1 MKVAILESLGI
12 GEEELLSL
20 EKPFL
25 EKGVEFV
32 HYERSL
38 DENVLLSELDGADAA
53 IIANM
58 PFPSSVIAKSGSL
71 KFIDVAFTGTDHV
84 GLDAAKKKGIAVSN
98 ASGYSNEAV
107 SELVLGMVLSF
118 MRNISKVEERC
129 RNGKDKTGL
138 VGNEVKGKTVGIV
151 GLGKIGRRTAEIF
164 NCLGAKI
171 LAYSRSR
178 HSDAPSYVREVEM
191 DELLASSDIIVLHC
205 PLTPETRGLIG
216 EKELE
221 RMKSSA
227 ILVNV
232 ARGPVVDEKALCE
245 ALEKG
250 EIRGALVDVF
260 DKEPPLSLDTPLL
273 SAPNTLLTPHVA
285 FATKESMSLRAEI
298 VFENLRAW
306 MEGQQINVIC

>member
-12 GEEELLSL
+12 SDEELRSL
-20 EKPFL
+20 EKPFE
-25 EKGVEFV
+25 EKGVEFA
-32 HYERSL
+32 HYTKSL
-38 DENVLLSELDGADAA
+38 DENVLLSELDGADVAV
-53 IIANM
+53 IANM
-58 PFPSSVIAKSGSL
+58 PFPSSVVSKANGL

-84 GLDAAKKKGIAVSN
+84 GLDAARERGIAVSN

-129 RNGKDKTGL
+129 REGKDKTGL
-138 VGNEVKGKTVGIV
+138 VGCEVKGKTVGIV

-164 NCLGAKI
+164 NVLGANI
-171 LAYSRSR
+171 LASSRSR
-178 HSDAPSYVREVEM
+178 HMDAPSYVNEVEL
-191 DELLASSDIIVLHC
+191 DELLESSDIVVLHC

-216 EKELE
+216 KRELGK
-221 RMKSSA
+221 MKKSA

-232 ARGPVVDEKALCE
+232 ARGPVVDEKALVE
-245 ALEKG
+245 ALENG
-250 EIRGALVDVF
+250 EIAGALVDVF
-260 DKEPPLSLDTPLL
+260 DKEPPLALDTPLL

-298 VFENLRAW
+298 VFDNLRAW
-306 MEGQQINVIC
+306 MEGRQINTII

>member
-32 HYERSL
+32 HYDRSL

-164 NCLGAKI
+164 SCLGAKI
-171 LAYSRSR
+171 LACSRSR
-178 HSDAPSYVREVEM
+178 HSDAPSYVSEVEM
-191 DELLASSDIIVLHC
+191 DELLTSSDIVILHC

-216 EKELE
+216 KKELE

-285 FATKESMSLRAEI
+285 FSTKESMSLRAEI

>member
-12 GEEELLSL
+12 SEEELRSL
-20 EKPFL
+20 EKPFE
-25 EKGVEFV
+25 EKGVEFA
-32 HYERSL
+32 HYTKSL
-38 DENVLLSELDGADAA
+38 DENVLLSELDGADVAF
-53 IIANM
+53 IANM
-58 PFPSSVIAKSGSL
+58 PFPSSVVSKANGL

-84 GLDAAKKKGIAVSN
+84 GLDAARERGIAVSN

-129 RNGKDKTGL
+129 REGKDKTGL
-138 VGNEVKGKTVGIV
+138 VGCEVKGKTVGIV

-164 NCLGAKI
+164 NVLGANI
-171 LAYSRSR
+171 LASSRSR
-178 HSDAPSYVREVEM
+178 HMDAPSYVNEVEL
-191 DELLASSDIIVLHC
+191 DELLESSDIVVLHC

-216 EKELE
+216 KRELGK
-221 RMKSSA
+221 MKKSA

-232 ARGPVVDEKALCE
+232 ARGPVVDEKALVE
-245 ALEKG
+245 ALENG
-250 EIRGALVDVF
+250 EIAGALVDVF
-260 DKEPPLSLDTPLL
+260 DKEPPLALDTPLL

-298 VFENLRAW
+298 VFDNLRAW
-306 MEGQQINVIC
+306 MEGRQINTII

>member
-12 GEEELLSL
+12 SDEELMSL
-20 EKPFL
+20 EKPFE

-32 HYERSL
+32 HYTKSL
-38 DENVLLSELDGADAA
+38 DENVLLSELDGDDVAV
-53 IIANM
+53 IANM
-58 PFPSSVIAKSGSL
+58 PFPSSVVSKANGL

-84 GLDAAKKKGIAVSN
+84 GLDAARERGIAVSN

-129 RNGKDKTGL
+129 REGKDKTGL
-138 VGNEVKGKTVGIV
+138 VGSEVKGKTVGIV
-151 GLGKIGRRTAEIF
+151 GLGKIGKRTAEIF
-164 NCLGAKI
+164 NVLGANI
-171 LAYSRSR
+171 LASSRSR
-178 HSDAPSYVREVEM
+178 HMDAPSYVNEVEL
-191 DELLASSDIIVLHC
+191 DELLESSDIVVLHC

-216 EKELE
+216 KSELE
-221 RMKSSA
+221 KMKKSA

-232 ARGPVVDEKALCE
+232 ARGPVVDGKALVE
-245 ALEKG
+245 ALENG
-250 EIRGALVDVF
+250 EIAGALVDVF
-260 DKEPPLSLDTPLL
+260 DKEPPLALDTPLL

-298 VFENLRAW
+298 VFDNLRAW
-306 MEGQQINVIC
+306 MEGRQINTII

>member
-12 GEEELLSL
+12 SDEELRSL
-20 EKPFL
+20 EKPFE
-25 EKGVEFV
+25 EKGVEFA
-32 HYERSL
+32 HYTKSL
-38 DENVLLSELDGADAA
+38 DENVLLSELDGADVAV
-53 IIANM
+53 IANM
-58 PFPSSVIAKSGSL
+58 PFPSSVVSKANGL

-84 GLDAAKKKGIAVSN
+84 GLDAARERGIAVSN

-129 RNGKDKTGL
+129 REGKDKTGL
-138 VGNEVKGKTVGIV
+138 VGCEVKGKTVGIV
-151 GLGKIGRRTAEIF
+151 GLGKIGKRTAEIF
-164 NCLGAKI
+164 NVLGANI
-171 LAYSRSR
+171 LASSRSR
-178 HSDAPSYVREVEM
+178 HMDDPSYVKEVEL
-191 DELLASSDIIVLHC
+191 DELLESSDIVVLHC

-216 EKELE
+216 KRELKM
-221 RMKSSA
+221 MKKSA

-232 ARGPVVDEKALCE
+232 ARGPVVDEKALVE

-250 EIRGALVDVF
+250 EIAGALVDVF
-260 DKEPPLSLDTPLL
+260 DKEPPLALDTPLL

-298 VFENLRAW
+298 VFDNLRAW
-306 MEGQQINVIC
+306 MEGRQINTII

>member
-12 GEEELLSL
+12 SDEELRSL
-20 EKPFL
+20 EKPFE
-25 EKGVEFV
+25 EKGVEFA
-32 HYERSL
+32 HYTKSL
-38 DENVLLSELDGADAA
+38 DENVLLSELDGADVAV
-53 IIANM
+53 IANM
-58 PFPSSVIAKSGSL
+58 PFPSSVVSKANGL

-84 GLDAAKKKGIAVSN
+84 GLDAARERGIAVSN

-129 RNGKDKTGL
+129 REGKDKTGL
-138 VGNEVKGKTVGIV
+138 VGSEVKGKTVGIV

-164 NCLGAKI
+164 NVLGANI
-171 LAYSRSR
+171 LASSRSR
-178 HSDAPSYVREVEM
+178 HMDAPSYVNEVEL
-191 DELLASSDIIVLHC
+191 DELLESSDIVVLHC

-216 EKELE
+216 KRELGK
-221 RMKSSA
+221 MKKSA

-232 ARGPVVDEKALCE
+232 ARGPVVDGKALAE
-245 ALEKG
+245 ALENG
-250 EIRGALVDVF
+250 EIAGALVDVF
-260 DKEPPLSLDTPLL
+260 DKEPPLALDTPLL

-298 VFENLRAW
+298 VFDNLRAW
-306 MEGQQINVIC
+306 MEGRQINTII

>member
-12 GEEELLSL
+12 SDEEIRSL
-20 EKPFL
+20 EKHFE
-25 EKGVEFV
+25 EKGVEFA
-32 HYERSL
+32 HYTKSL
-38 DENVLLSELDGADAA
+38 DENVLLSELDGADVAV
-53 IIANM
+53 IANM
-58 PFPSSVIAKSGSL
+58 PFPSSVVSKANGL

-84 GLDAAKKKGIAVSN
+84 GLDAARERGIAVSN

-129 RNGKDKTGL
+129 REGKDKTGL
-138 VGNEVKGKTVGIV
+138 VVSEVKGKTVGIV

-164 NCLGAKI
+164 NVLGANI
-171 LAYSRSR
+171 LASSRSR
-178 HSDAPSYVREVEM
+178 HMDAPSYVNEVEL
-191 DELLASSDIIVLHC
+191 DELLESSDIVVLHC

-216 EKELE
+216 KRELGK
-221 RMKSSA
+221 MKKSA

-232 ARGPVVDEKALCE
+232 ARGPVVDEKALVE

-250 EIRGALVDVF
+250 EIAGALVDVF
-260 DKEPPLSLDTPLL
+260 DKEPPLALDTPLL

-298 VFENLRAW
+298 VFDNLRAW
-306 MEGQQINVIC
+306 MEGRQINTII

>member
-216 EKELE
+216 DKELE